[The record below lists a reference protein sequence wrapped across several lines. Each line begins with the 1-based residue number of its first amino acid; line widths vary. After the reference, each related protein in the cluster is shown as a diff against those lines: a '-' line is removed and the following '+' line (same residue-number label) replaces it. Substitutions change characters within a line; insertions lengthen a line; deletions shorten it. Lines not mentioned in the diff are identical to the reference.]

1 MDENTFLGY
10 LIPAFITLGGFIA
23 IVMKMVQPI
32 NELRIVIQELKDCI
46 SAMRENDRRRDEQL
60 KNHDE
65 RINQLETR
73 TDKLETKVGMYH
85 REGPS

>member
-10 LIPAFITLGGFIA
+10 LIPAIITLGGFIA

-46 SAMRENDRRRDEQL
+46 SAMRENDQRRDEQL
-60 KNHDE
+60 KKHE
-65 RINQLETR
+65 EKI
-73 TDKLETKVGMYH
+73 DKLEDRTNKLETQVKMYH
-85 REGPS
+85 KEGPS